1 MNSAGKR
8 MAVLSD
14 GKIKQVYGLPKFTD
28 EQRNTYFA
36 LNPSEKQEVAKL
48 RSLRIKSLF
57 ILQLGYFKANKMF
70 FVFEF
75 AEGHLTTCSIYIFAG
90 LGKNTQYGIF

>member
-1 MNSAGKR
+1 

-48 RSLRIKSLF
+48 RSIRTKTLF
-57 ILQLGYFKANKMF
+57 ILQLGYFKAKKMF
-70 FVFEF
+70 FVFESD
-75 AEGHLTTCSIYIFAG
+75 EGHLTTSSIYIFAG
-90 LGKNTQYGIF
+90 LRYGTETC